1 MSYNLL
7 FGPDQGW
14 SLEPV
19 ATWLYTE
26 GRRLRDAAALVEGV
40 GAQLDAAGAHVDPL
54 LAAALDHEEK
64 RLPIQGRLVEAEKR
78 IVAIVQALL
87 DRQAAQ
93 LSISLP
99 AAAAGDC
106 LIIAK
111 ALVEADAG
119 RSAVPPADLEGRI
132 ARAIYGYL
140 TVAAPVDRLTLH
152 NAAKPLP
159 NRARRSV
166 ANAATVAARRRGHVA

>member
-1 MSYNLL
+1 MSNKLL

-40 GAQLDAAGAHVDPL
+40 G
-54 LAAALDHEEK
+54 
-64 RLPIQGRLVEAEKR
+64 
-78 IVAIVQALL
+78 
-87 DRQAAQ
+87 AQ

-140 TVAAPVDRLTLH
+140 TVAAPLDRLTLH
-152 NAAKPLP
+152 SAAKPRP
-159 NRARRSV
+159 TRARRS
-166 ANAATVAARRRGHVA
+166 AAKAATGAARRRGHAA